1 MSRSHFQ
8 KEGKKAK
15 FVFLFANHTRLSFSF
30 FCITRATCRKTR
42 RKRENSY
49 GHFNIFHFFG
59 GDTRVI
65 IYKCTMFHPFS
76 TSMSTFFPLHSH
88 LQLLVVQESTA
99 VGVKGQEC
107 LTNCFLQ
114 ASPSAKHLQQP
125 LVKKNPMSELWDIT
139 VYAI

>member
-1 MSRSHFQ
+1 
-8 KEGKKAK
+8 
-15 FVFLFANHTRLSFSF
+15 
-30 FCITRATCRKTR
+30 
-42 RKRENSY
+42 
-49 GHFNIFHFFG
+49 
-59 GDTRVI
+59 
-65 IYKCTMFHPFS
+65 MFHPFS

-125 LVKKNPMSELWDIT
+125 LVKKTSYE
-139 VYAI
+139 